1 MWLLSSNN
9 HNLSTMAVRIM
20 TIFILLIS
28 VLFPLL
34 ICAPL
39 ENQENDVEDSDL
51 YRTAVGGFCYFTIDY
66 FMVI

>member
-1 MWLLSSNN
+1 MWLLSCNN
-9 HNLSTMAVRIM
+9 RNLSTMAVRIM

-39 ENQENDVEDSDL
+39 ETQENDVEDLDL
-51 YRTAVGGFCYFTIDY
+51 YRTAVGGFLLFHH
-66 FMVI
+66 